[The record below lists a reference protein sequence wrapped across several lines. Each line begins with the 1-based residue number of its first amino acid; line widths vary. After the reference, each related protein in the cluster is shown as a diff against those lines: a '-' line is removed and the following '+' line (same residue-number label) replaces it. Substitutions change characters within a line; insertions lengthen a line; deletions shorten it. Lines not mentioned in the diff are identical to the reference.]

1 MVCALFSPI
10 PKRQTNCK
18 NSEHDAYCPISTC
31 KCFLMNGRVVR
42 TEGEILTLT
51 PTLTDTDTDTA
62 IADAQGLIHPKAN
75 VINEEP

>member
-1 MVCALFSPI
+1 
-10 PKRQTNCK
+10 
-18 NSEHDAYCPISTC
+18 
-31 KCFLMNGRVVR
+31 MNGRVVR

-75 VINEEP
+75 VINEEPWPAPSTLTTQQFISLRYN